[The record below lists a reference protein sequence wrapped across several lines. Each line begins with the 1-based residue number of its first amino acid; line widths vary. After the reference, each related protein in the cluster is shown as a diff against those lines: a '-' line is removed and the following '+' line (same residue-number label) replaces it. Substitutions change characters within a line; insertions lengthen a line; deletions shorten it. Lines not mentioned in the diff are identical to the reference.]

1 VFCVWE
7 LEVIDHQHFS
17 KNETQKTKHPPYFCL
32 QFMTQERF
40 FRMLN
45 DPDLLGNISY
55 EELKTL
61 ALAYPYAHNLR
72 YLLALKAQKI
82 DHPEA
87 AKTLSAAA
95 MYSLDRTQ
103 LFVYMAPKVIVPQKM
118 MEKEEVL
125 ELKPIETVRQELEA
139 LSPVP
144 RQEKQVE
151 TKVENTAPVVIS
163 EVKRT
168 AELDIMPDT
177 QPTEP
182 VVTAPAPEHEPAP
195 PPPVKTTPEPF
206 SSWVSRF
213 QPPALEPRQMPAASE
228 TVSPP
233 LPKTSKASTLP
244 PEKGI
249 AQKLAERSVS
259 ENKDVISET
268 LARLLVKQ
276 GYKEKAIVMYERLCL
291 AFPEKSAFFAAEIE
305 KLKN

>member
-1 VFCVWE
+1 
-7 LEVIDHQHFS
+7 
-17 KNETQKTKHPPYFCL
+17 
-32 QFMTQERF
+32 MTQERF

-87 AKTLSAAA
+87 ARTLSAAA

-144 RQEKQVE
+144 RQEKQLE
-151 TKVENTAPVVIS
+151 TKLENAAPVINT
-163 EVKRT
+163 EVKKT
-168 AELDIMPDT
+168 AETHITDPENKPVLPVVPET
-177 QPTEP
+177 VTETEP
-182 VVTAPAPEHEPAP
+182 TP
-195 PPPVKTTPEPF
+195 PPPTPKTAPEPF

-213 QPPALEPRQMPAASE
+213 QPPVLEPGKKV
-228 TVSPP
+228 VSAEPTSPPP
-233 LPKTSKASTLP
+233 LPKASKASSLP

-249 AQKLAERSVS
+249 AQQLAERSVS

-291 AFPEKSAFFAAEIE
+291 AFPEKSAYFAAEIE